1 MAARSDVTDVWLE
14 GISQTQRSEL
24 DLPFML
30 EEVKRA
36 LEKVNKLMPGLGGVS
51 RETLKE
57 MGAWKLLLL
66 VNVYMAAGHSPEY
79 MRLSRMVLIPKK
91 KKH

>member
-79 MRLSRMVLIPKK
+79 MRLSRMVLIPK
-91 KKH
+91 